1 MEIDNCIKYI
11 YIYIYLI
18 QFKLENEKE
27 HGERPKITW
36 VKVTTTKMLIEKVI
50 KSAYESTN

>member
-1 MEIDNCIKYI
+1 MQWKLINVLKKI
-11 YIYIYLI
+11 I

>member
-1 MEIDNCIKYI
+1 M
-11 YIYIYLI
+11 I
-18 QFKLENEKE
+18 QFKLGNEKE
-27 HGERPKITW
+27 HEERPKITW